1 MQLIV
6 IDVRWFRVCRTGRLG
21 FYHVLK
27 SNIKCHA
34 VFFFPDPALGF
45 QGQLDKLEQL
55 RKEIPNAHVLDQ
67 FANAANPE
75 AHFRWTGSTD
85 LCTGASDL
93 IRE

>member
-1 MQLIV
+1 MP
-6 IDVRWFRVCRTGRLG
+6 C
-21 FYHVLK
+21 
-27 SNIKCHA
+27 C
-34 VFFFPDPALGF
+34 FFFPDPALGF